1 MMGLHQY
8 ANISVDASMDN
19 PMPIYDGENYYIPP
33 RHAVALVPCNF
44 DDPQHV
50 RPSVYSNLL
59 LTRHSFQMA
68 VKTPL
73 IVIYVIHNTTDTGL
87 LLRHGDLLGGYY
99 MEPHDKIRAER
110 NFITFSCYEQL
121 MADHRQP
128 GNLPPMWTTR
138 SRGSDSSADYPPHR
152 TRAPAFD
159 DAPLM
164 AVATA
169 PCDDGDDV
177 VLDTVSR

>member
-1 MMGLHQY
+1 MMALHQY

-33 RHAVALVPCNF
+33 RHAVTLVPCNF

-59 LTRHSFQMA
+59 LTRHSFQMV

-73 IVIYVIHNTTDTGL
+73 IVIYIIHNTADTGL

-128 GNLPPMWTTR
+128 GNFPPMWTSR
-138 SRGSDSSADYPPHR
+138 SRGTADNPPHR
-152 TRAPAFD
+152 TRTFD
-159 DAPLM
+159 DAQ
-164 AVATA
+164 AATA
-169 PCDDGDDV
+169 TYNNDDDEEEDV
-177 VLDTVSR
+177 FVLENTVVSR

>member
-1 MMGLHQY
+1 M
-8 ANISVDASMDN
+8 
-19 PMPIYDGENYYIPP
+19 
-33 RHAVALVPCNF
+33 ALVPCNF

-73 IVIYVIHNTTDTGL
+73 IVIYIIHNTADNSL

-128 GNLPPMWTTR
+128 GNFPPLWT
-138 SRGSDSSADYPPHR
+138 SRAADSSAYYPPHR
-152 TRAPAFD
+152 TRTFD
-159 DAPLM
+159 DAQ
-164 AVATA
+164 AATA
-169 PCDDGDDV
+169 PYDDDV
-177 VLDTVSR
+177 VLDTVVSR